1 LTSLSHGFGLGALA
15 YFRRV
20 VDDASLQVID
30 LFADVAATDRNT
42 EAERAIRTAKE
53 RGRTEERLKLAA
65 EALPESLRPGGA
77 NPLAVLYN
85 HYSRGIH
92 GLTDEECLEVAR
104 ELHFALVYIFKNWRL
119 QMQDAAKFKATVEHW
134 SDPSK
139 TPEKVE

>member
-1 LTSLSHGFGLGALA
+1 M
-15 YFRRV
+15 
-20 VDDASLQVID
+20 ID
-30 LFADVAATDRNT
+30 LFADVAATDGNT
-42 EAERAIRTAKE
+42 EADRAIRTAKE

-104 ELHFALVYIFKNWRL
+104 ELHFALVTF
-119 QMQDAAKFKATVEHW
+119 
-134 SDPSK
+134 SK
-139 TPEKVE
+139 TGDFRCRMRPNSRPQLSIGATLPKRQKRWSEAA